1 MASIDQYNVN
11 SALDWKIY
19 YRASDGT
26 GEWTECKDASYA
38 SIAAA
43 STTRTTNTITLGSS
57 ATNSMEFKV
66 EATSHFDPSVNGS
79 YIFGVVPTKGSGGDG
94 FHSRGFYVNMND
106 YFTKNVP
113 ALQGDG
119 NERQYRVAKVL
130 DMWFGEGS
138 NYDVDPGKAFKWDK
152 NSQCLYIDY
161 DSFQYSSKQRETF
174 YGSFEVNIHLRYIDV
189 DGVEREYGV
198 YKYPVHGVEITPT
211 GASSVCIQKGKSS
224 DLDVHTSYYNISKRE
239 QLGIYVKEAS
249 DTDFSGNLNRE
260 GQEAT
265 NKYLTP
271 TVTSSYGDVN
281 TYVDDMTINVAAK
294 TSTKDY
300 PADYMVVRTTVDD
313 FYNVSEHGNSKAYYD
328 FKVYVANVEGQG
340 TYIPGPN
347 SKFGSWPSSIGT
359 AAGSATEVS
368 GIDTTGKTVKAKVYK
383 DGNKYKCIYGS
394 STYTYNKTYNYW
406 KK

>member
-1 MASIDQYNVN
+1 M
-11 SALDWKIY
+11 
-19 YRASDGT
+19 
-26 GEWTECKDASYA
+26 
-38 SIAAA
+38 
-43 STTRTTNTITLGSS
+43 
-57 ATNSMEFKV
+57 
-66 EATSHFDPSVNGS
+66 
-79 YIFGVVPTKGSGGDG
+79 
-94 FHSRGFYVNMND
+94 
-106 YFTKNVP
+106 
-113 ALQGDG
+113 
-119 NERQYRVAKVL
+119 
-130 DMWFGEGS
+130 
-138 NYDVDPGKAFKWDK
+138 
-152 NSQCLYIDY
+152 
-161 DSFQYSSKQRETF
+161 
-174 YGSFEVNIHLRYIDV
+174 
-189 DGVEREYGV
+189 EREYGV
-198 YKYPVHGVEITPT
+198 YHYPVHGVEITPT
-211 GASSVCIQKGKSS
+211 GAGSVCIQKGKSS

-313 FYNVSEHGNSKAYYD
+313 FYNVSKHGNSKAYYD

-347 SKFGSWPSSIGT
+347 SKFGGWPSSIGT